1 MSTRCQIRIQDEF
14 RSVDLYHHHDGYPEG
29 VGADLKE
36 YCSMLPNGKWS
47 YWSIRRIANDF
58 LKGELKLEHC
68 DGTIEPDMGY
78 ELTLGFHSDIE
89 YAYLIDCEKRTLECR
104 KLAWDEDYKDLTDVL
119 NNAKV
124 VEIPEKSN

>member
-1 MSTRCQIRIQDEF
+1 MSTRCQIRIKNEYQQYD
-14 RSVDLYHHHDGYPEG
+14 VYHHHDGYPEG

-36 YCSMLPNGKWS
+36 YCSKLPTGRWATWS
-47 YWSIRRIANDF
+47 PNRIVNEIV
-58 LKGELKLEHC
+58 KGAIKETFA
-68 DGTIEPDMGY
+68 GQTQPDMGY
-78 ELTLGFHSDIE
+78 EIAFGFHSDIE

-104 KLAWDEDYKDLTDVL
+104 KLAWDKDYEDLTDVL

>member
-1 MSTRCQIRIQDEF
+1 MSTRCQIRIKDEF

-36 YCSMLPNGKWS
+36 YCSKLPNDKWS
-47 YWSIRRIANDF
+47 YWSIRIIANDF

-78 ELTLGFHSDIE
+78 ELSFGFHTDIE
-89 YAYLIDCEKRTLECR
+89 YAYLID
-104 KLAWDEDYKDLTDVL
+104 
-119 NNAKV
+119 
-124 VEIPEKSN
+124 

>member
-1 MSTRCQIRIQDEF
+1 MSTRCQIRIKDEY
-14 RSVDLYHHHDGYPEG
+14 RSVELYHHHDGYPEG

-36 YCSMLPNGKWS
+36 YCSKLPNDKWS
-47 YWSIRRIANDF
+47 YWSIRRITNDF

-78 ELTLGFHSDIE
+78 ELALGFHSDIE
-89 YAYLIDCEKRTLECR
+89 YAYLIDCEKRTLQGF
-104 KLAWDEDYKDLTDVL
+104 KLSYSEDYEDLDDVFE
-119 NNAKV
+119 NAKV

>member
-1 MSTRCQIRIQDEF
+1 
-14 RSVDLYHHHDGYPEG
+14 
-29 VGADLKE
+29 
-36 YCSMLPNGKWS
+36 MLPNDKWS

-78 ELTLGFHSDIE
+78 ELALGFHSDIE
-89 YAYLIDCEKRTLECR
+89 YAYLIDCEKRTIECR
-104 KLAWDEDYKDLTDVL
+104 KLAWDEDYEDLTDVL